1 MKLGKILGKITPF
14 LDSPIGEILTAVVPG
29 LGAADKVLE
38 ALGVG
43 EDEHVGSVLKGVQSL
58 PESERRAPGV
68 QWERINQP
76 NRSCDCRTGMVCR
89 RIRIGHGGDYYL
101 ILRQEIRRQAHGDSN
116 RGRDAHTARN
126 WYYGYNSSKVTKTIN
141 TRKRKRGRL

>member
-43 EDEHVGSVLKGVQSL
+43 EDEHVELTR
-58 PESERRAPGV
+58 EREGKASGK
-68 QWERINQP
+68 
-76 NRSCDCRTGMVCR
+76 
-89 RIRIGHGGDYYL
+89 
-101 ILRQEIRRQAHGDSN
+101 
-116 RGRDAHTARN
+116 RDRP
-126 WYYGYNSSKVTKTIN
+126 
-141 TRKRKRGRL
+141 